1 MASEDQDITGVLNE
15 LEKITSK
22 YKSMKSLHC
31 EWKFTGQWLKL
42 GIQHYSDT
50 SGTERTYEVVE
61 RTTRTHTAGV
71 DGVDTIGIRT
81 VDGHRTIV
89 LVVVY
94 RAPVGK
100 LIIEFPAG
108 LVDKDETL
116 EAAAH
121 RELKEETGET
131 GKIKS
136 SSTKTYSDPWKSTET
151 SVSFTMDLNESENKP
166 EVAGKL
172 DEDEFLSKLEIPLE
186 NLLSTLEMA
195 QDKFDIGVE
204 TKLYTFALG
213 IQLAKLL

>member
-1 MASEDQDITGVLNE
+1 MNE

-22 YKSMKSLHC
+22 YKSMNSLHC
-31 EWKFTGQWLKL
+31 DWKFTGEWLKL
-42 GIQHYSDT
+42 GIQHYSDI

-61 RTTRTHTAGV
+61 RTTRTHKAGV

-81 VDGHRTIV
+81 VEGHKTIV

-116 EAAAH
+116 ETAAH
-121 RELKEETGET
+121 RELKEETGES
-131 GKIKS
+131 GKIIS
-136 SSTKTYSDPWKSTET
+136 SSKKTYGDPWKSTET
-151 SVSFTMDLNESENKP
+151 SVSFTMDLKESGNKSELP
-166 EVAGKL
+166 GKL
-172 DEDEFLSKLEIPLE
+172 DDDEFLSKLEVPLE
-186 NLLSTLEMA
+186 KLLSTLETA
-195 QDKFDIGVE
+195 QDRFGVGVE

-213 IQLAKLL
+213 LQLAKLL